1 MSRLR
6 RSFEAATSYHV
17 TLRCNNQ
24 AFDLRRPQARKVIL
38 FCLARAK
45 EKFAFD
51 LFGLC
56 VMSNHVHYLIRPARP
71 EEMPRLMHWLNWYSA
86 MLLNRLLRRRGHFW
100 ERRYHAVAVPDRDS
114 GHALRVLRYIHAKPK
129 AAGMIAGYDFA
140 YSNYRSY
147 TRPADDGLSAWHPAY
162 LRLGATLDGC
172 ARRYEQ
178 FCRRYRPEAKEQR
191 RSRWGAGSCGARSRV
206 ARRGPAAR
214 PTFLVH
220 QVPGIAGGRD
230 GHGGHCRW
238 SSCGP
243 ACWTR
248 SSGFVRVNQP
258 SGGGRNGHTNF
269 PSRASL
275 RGKARADLSK
285 AIEAR

>member
-1 MSRLR
+1 MPRPR

-17 TLRCNNQ
+17 TMRCNNQ
-24 AFDLRRPQARKVIL
+24 AFVLRRPQARKVIL

-45 EKFAFD
+45 ERFGFD

-114 GHALRVLRYIHAKPK
+114 GHALRVLRYIHANPR
-129 AAGMIAGYDFA
+129 AAGMIVGDEYA

-147 TRPADDGLSAWHPAY
+147 ARPADEGLSAWHPAY
-162 LRLGATLDGC
+162 LRLGRTLDGC
-172 ARRYEQ
+172 ARRYGQ

-191 RSRWGAGSCGARSRV
+191 RSGWGGWRLWRE
-206 ARRGPAAR
+206 
-214 PTFLVH
+214 
-220 QVPGIAGGRD
+220 IEGGE
-230 GHGGHCRW
+230 
-238 SSCGP
+238 
-243 ACWTR
+243 ACPYR
-248 SSGFVRVNQP
+248 KLHP
-258 SGGGRNGHTNF
+258 L
-269 PSRASL
+269 A
-275 RGKARADLSK
+275 
-285 AIEAR
+285 